1 MPTKNARV
9 NVVMEKPLYSAVN
22 EIAKARGLSMSMAVR
37 DLIREAIELQE
48 DQALAGFAENRET
61 SLKERQSLSHEEVWG

>member
-22 EIAKARGLSMSMAVR
+22 EIAKVRGLSMSMAVR
-37 DLIREAIELQE
+37 DLIKEAIELQE
-48 DQALAGFAENRET
+48 DQGLAGFAENREK
-61 SLKERQSLSHEEVWG
+61 SLKERKSLSHEDVWG

>member
-22 EIAKARGLSMSMAVR
+22 EIAKARGISMSMAVR
-37 DLIREAIELQE
+37 DLIRDAIELQE
-48 DQALAGFAENRET
+48 DQALAGFAENREA
-61 SLKERQSLSHEEVWG
+61 SLKGRKNLSHEEVWG

>member
-9 NVVMEKPLYSAVN
+9 NVAMEKPLYSAVN
-22 EIAKARGLSMSMAVR
+22 EIAKARGISMSMTVR

-48 DQALAGFAENRET
+48 DQALAGFAENREE
-61 SLKERQSLSHEEVWG
+61 SLKERKNLSHEEVWG